1 VCLFWGESEELIV
14 VVNALIAVLAGAA
27 AAFVAARIAAGR
39 IVSTVIADTNVVL
52 FVLCGFTG
60 AKMCEVDVRFPVKT
74 GAATKA
80 VTELVKQMVSG
91 NTGQIVEVTGS
102 VSVANGFGAVMNHLE
117 SLLVKF

>member
-1 VCLFWGESEELIV
+1 MFWGESEELIV